1 MSELVYLGLGSNI
14 SDRETNIFTAI
25 AALDVRDEI
34 TVKRTA
40 SIYETDPL
48 YETEQP
54 SFLNTVVE
62 IQTELEPES
71 MLQVC
76 QGIELMLGR
85 PRDHDK
91 NEPRVIDL
99 DILAYKTKSVDLGY
113 LKIPHPELFSRKFVL
128 VPWSEIAPE
137 FMVQDLGR
145 SVSELLTLCPDTSN
159 VRNHKLEKSA

>member
-48 YETEQP
+48 YETDQP

-113 LKIPHPELFSRKFVL
+113 LKNNSRFLSISSHGKKNLIGKFL
-128 VPWSEIAPE
+128 SAYEMEIIAKKITYALH
-137 FMVQDLGR
+137 MWKR
-145 SVSELLTLCPDTSN
+145 KNYKTS
-159 VRNHKLEKSA
+159 